1 MKRWKRMCFLKDWE
15 TFEEDE
21 FGGGKM
27 DTESIKLLKAVSDLY
42 TRRHMFEMMD
52 KRASVIDDKM
62 NEIAERELENEEYAI
77 EELIALG
84 R

>member
-1 MKRWKRMCFLKDWE
+1 
-15 TFEEDE
+15 
-21 FGGGKM
+21 
-27 DTESIKLLKAVSDLY
+27 
-42 TRRHMFEMMD
+42 MMD